1 MRKAGLLLVSM
12 VFMINLSQEK
22 RCGRLF
28 PIALGGIN
36 YANNGNQL
44 DYHAA
49 TGQLALALD
58 TYDESFAGSLPIIFY
73 EYRGALA
80 LLKEPNMDIVWIKT
94 VSLICYMQGVT
105 FSADG

>member
-1 MRKAGLLLVSM
+1 MWIAGLLLIAIVNL
-12 VFMINLSQEK
+12 INPTQEK

-28 PIALGGIN
+28 PITLGGKN
-36 YANNGNQL
+36 YGNYGNQL

-49 TGQLALALD
+49 TGQLAVAID
-58 TYDESFAGSLPIIFY
+58 TYDEVFAGSPIIFY
-73 EYRGALA
+73 EYRGAVA
-80 LLKEPNMDIVWIKT
+80 LLKEPAMDIVWIKT